1 MVKAICTNGLL
12 CIGFYCFIFYVIAN
26 ICYAALAQALRNW
39 ARSRPGAWQA
49 ARNRC
54 LLKLGLVRWH
64 TSAMRCARITRS
76 CGSVKGVSLITV
88 AIAWKSLR
96 VISFLSGL
104 LFYMYYLMFS
114 LKSQLSFSFLS
125 LASILFL
132 VLLGCS
138 RAFGAATLAI
148 GLGELGIA
156 DAGFLFAGIVLFLSV
171 FLLCHLISP

>member
-1 MVKAICTNGLL
+1 
-12 CIGFYCFIFYVIAN
+12 
-26 ICYAALAQALRNW
+26 
-39 ARSRPGAWQA
+39 
-49 ARNRC
+49 
-54 LLKLGLVRWH
+54 
-64 TSAMRCARITRS
+64 
-76 CGSVKGVSLITV
+76 
-88 AIAWKSLR
+88 
-96 VISFLSGL
+96 
-104 LFYMYYLMFS
+104 MYYLMFS